1 MKKKPHRHPPKRNKP
16 ARPRN
21 AATGLAPAAPRAR
34 ARITRSAPPDWK
46 TIAAAVAGGAGSAA
60 LGGLVVNQQI
70 LLPEAVGIGLMLGGG
85 ATAYFSDGTPR
96 IVGTSIAAAGA
107 GQFALALMNKRALK
121 AHGDAN
127 PTPASTP
134 QAQLPAPPRCAA
146 AEREHGRHGRRHV
159 PRRRERSRH
168 GRRRVALRRARR
180 RRAGQQRTDR
190 HRPGRSRVKR
200 RTDRSLGSRERP
212 WPPPTKGLLWTTM

>member
-1 MKKKPHRHPPKRNKP
+1 MKKKPHRHHPKRNKP

-21 AATGLAPAAPRAR
+21 AATGLAPAAPRTR
-34 ARITRSAPPDWK
+34 AKISRAAPPDWR

-70 LLPEAVGIGLMLGGG
+70 LSPEAVGIGLMLGGG

-121 AHGDAN
+121 AHGQAN
-127 PTPASTP
+127 PSPAP
-134 QAQLPAPPRCAA
+134 AQLPAPPP
-146 AEREHGRHGRRHV
+146 V
-159 PRRRERSRH
+159 PRQSANTGGMVVDMFRDAANDLDLVEDEWRYGVRDAMPSDGGDPIVIDLDE
-168 GRRRVALRRARR
+168 AA
-180 RRAGQQRTDR
+180 
-190 HRPGRSRVKR
+190 
-200 RTDRSLGSRERP
+200 
-212 WPPPTKGLLWTTM
+212 

>member
-1 MKKKPHRHPPKRNKP
+1 MKKKPHRHHPKRNKH

-21 AATGLAPAAPRAR
+21 ATAGFAPASPRPR

-70 LLPEAVGIGLMLGGG
+70 LSPEAVGIGLMLGGG

-121 AHGDAN
+121 AHGHAN
-127 PTPASTP
+127 PTPANAP
-134 QAQLPAPPRCAA
+134 QAQLPAPPA
-146 AEREHGRHGRRHV
+146 V
-159 PRRRERSRH
+159 PRQSASTGGMVVDMFRDAANDLDLVEDEWRYGVRDATPYQSDEPI
-168 GRRRVALRRARR
+168 VIDLDEAA
-180 RRAGQQRTDR
+180 
-190 HRPGRSRVKR
+190 
-200 RTDRSLGSRERP
+200 
-212 WPPPTKGLLWTTM
+212 